1 MTRFHKQMELLV
13 KLQRETEKMPPL
25 SELEQAKFDHSLAI
39 DQLFYS
45 SKLEG
50 IELTKQMIDTAI
62 YGAASR

>member
-1 MTRFHKQMELLV
+1 MTRLDKEMELLV

-25 SELEQAKFDHSLAI
+25 SELEQAKFEHSLAI

>member
-1 MTRFHKQMELLV
+1 MTRFDKEMELLV

-25 SELEQAKFDHSLAI
+25 SELEQAKFEHSLAI

-50 IELTKQMIDTAI
+50 IDLTKEMLDVAI

>member
-1 MTRFHKQMELLV
+1 MTRFYKEMELLV

-50 IELTKQMIDTAI
+50 IDLTKEMLDVAI

>member
-1 MTRFHKQMELLV
+1 MIRFDKEMELLV

-25 SELEQAKFDHSLAI
+25 SELEQAKFEHSLAI

-50 IELTKQMIDTAI
+50 IDLTKEMLDVAI

>member
-1 MTRFHKQMELLV
+1 MTRFDKEMELLV

-25 SELEQAKFDHSLAI
+25 SELEQAKFEHSLAI